1 MGRVC
6 GVLLNSCIGQR
17 GGAPGHGRAG
27 TLRFRASRQAA
38 FERCTWH
45 ALCSAMQLPYST
57 VLGAIGTSRAL
68 IVLLTGHRASAVAD
82 ARSLSAPAVVEGSRG
97 RIEAGVVL
105 CRRSAFE
112 GVSPVG
118 RARSTGVERPGEAS
132 EAEVSGMAAG
142 GPPLAGRLHRK
153 CPMPPHALCATQRVS
168 GSDLPVGAVL
178 VARCGRSG
186 SVLVDER
193 VGVDVQ

>member
-1 MGRVC
+1 
-6 GVLLNSCIGQR
+6 
-17 GGAPGHGRAG
+17 
-27 TLRFRASRQAA
+27 
-38 FERCTWH
+38 
-45 ALCSAMQLPYST
+45 MQLPYST